1 MRALYALLMV
11 LSLLAS
17 CTPSTPASPQAFA
30 ERFIQ
35 AENKAW
41 STGDLSDLKA
51 LEADDVV
58 YHIPG
63 MHISGWAAHESYIQ
77 QGRAVVSDLKQTWK
91 YLSGEGNHFVL
102 SYESTA
108 VVRPD
113 PTQPPVS
120 MANNFLCAFRTRD
133 GKIAEVWMNG
143 SSTTTPVAQ
152 ESKK

>member
-1 MRALYALLMV
+1 MRALATLLIV
-11 LSLLAS
+11 ISLLAS
-17 CTPSTPASPQAFA
+17 CTSATTASPEAFA

-51 LEADDVV
+51 IEADDVV

-63 MHISGWAAHESYIQ
+63 MDITGWAAHEKYIQ
-77 QGRAVVSDLKQTWK
+77 DGRAVVSDLKQTWK

-113 PTQPPVS
+113 PAKPAVS
-120 MANNFLCAFRTRD
+120 MANNFLCAFRTRN

-143 SSTTTPVAQ
+143 SSTT
-152 ESKK
+152 K